1 MSRKEIDRSFYKK
14 SLKYKAFH
22 QYFFS
27 FLNPMLLKGNSVAK
41 QHQKYLANG

>member
-1 MSRKEIDRSFYKK
+1 MSRKGIDGSFYKK

-41 QHQKYLANG
+41 HQKYLANG